1 MKCKLITTASDINRT
16 MHLQR
21 SLNKFGWEY
30 HIIQHE
36 WTGFGKIPHG
46 MFSGIETVS
55 RAVDELLPNAYYKEI
70 ASVVHIRVFQRV
82 K

>member
-16 MHLQR
+16 MH
-21 SLNKFGWEY
+21 Y
-30 HIIQHE
+30 
-36 WTGFGKIPHG
+36 G
-46 MFSGIETVS
+46 MFPGIETVS

-70 ASVVHIRVFQRV
+70 ASVVHIRVFQRI